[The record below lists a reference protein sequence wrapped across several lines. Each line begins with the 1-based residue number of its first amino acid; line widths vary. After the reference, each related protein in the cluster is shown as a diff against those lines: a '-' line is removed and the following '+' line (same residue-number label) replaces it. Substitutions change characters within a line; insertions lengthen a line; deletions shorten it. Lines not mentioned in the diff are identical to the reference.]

1 MTPWSAEEEIDSQA
15 LFGRTI
21 LQVVSALDA
30 SAAAFACVEVA
41 ASLAEAGARALVAG
55 APGPLVSEL
64 QARGGVF
71 LPFAAATRN
80 PWKALLNRRRL
91 ERLVVREGVELIH
104 VHGAAGLPAAL
115 HVARRARVPL
125 VAEFDGDGRSPA
137 LDADSVL
144 AFSRASLEEAA
155 RCRPETAPKLFPG
168 LRGVDLRRFTPDAVD
183 SSRVRRFREALCV
196 KGHERLIVGIG
207 LPPNR
212 QKIFLAAAAQL
223 KAKGFF
229 SNDAQEA
236 RFVWLWRDEADPA
249 REAFDAEV
257 EKLGLKEAVLQGAV
271 LQGSAPHGPGADR
284 AAACLAAALVIA
296 PAGDTALCV
305 EAQAMGAP
313 VALLQKEGAVAE
325 AEEICAPPQVE
336 AFLRTGWVVPWGQPQ
351 ALARATEEAT
361 RLGATARENFAQRA
375 RAHARRFSAERM
387 CALTMAVY
395 TRHFSGEGG

>member
-1 MTPWSAEEEIDSQA
+1 MTPWSPEEEIDSQA

-41 ASLAEAGARALVAG
+41 AGLAEAGARSLVAG
-55 APGPLVSEL
+55 APGSLVSEL

-80 PWKALLNRRRL
+80 PWKSMLNRRLL

-115 HVARRARVPL
+115 HVARRARIPL
-125 VAEFDGDGRSPA
+125 VAEFDGDDKSPA
-137 LDADSVL
+137 LDADSIFV
-144 AFSRASLEEAA
+144 FSRASLEEAA
-155 RCRPETAPKLFPG
+155 RSRPETAHKLFLG

-183 SSRVRRFREALCV
+183 SSRVRRFREALGV
-196 KGHERLIVGIG
+196 KGHERLIVAIG

-212 QKIFLAAAAQL
+212 QTTFLTVAAQL

-229 SNDAQEA
+229 SNDSQET
-236 RFVWLWRDEADPA
+236 RLVWLWRDEADPA
-249 REAFDAEV
+249 REAFGAEV
-257 EKLGLKEAVLQGAV
+257 EKFGLKEVVLQGAV
-271 LQGSAPHGPGADR
+271 VQGAGADR
-284 AAACLAAALVIA
+284 AAACLAAALVFA
-296 PAGDTALCV
+296 PAGDAASCV

-313 VALLQKEGAVAE
+313 VALLQKEGAAAE
-325 AEEICAPPQVE
+325 AEEICVPPQVE

-351 ALARATEEAT
+351 ALARAVEEAT

-387 CALTMAVY
+387 CALTLAVY
-395 TRHFSGEGG
+395 ARHFSGDGG

>member
-1 MTPWSAEEEIDSQA
+1 MTPWSAEQEIDSQA

-21 LQVVSALDA
+21 LQIAPALDG

-115 HVARRARVPL
+115 HVARRARIPL
-125 VAEFDGDGRSPA
+125 VAEFDGDGKSPA
-137 LDADSVL
+137 LDADSILV
-144 AFSRASLEEAA
+144 FSRASLEEAA
-155 RCRPETAPKLFPG
+155 RSRPETAAKLFRG

-183 SSRVRRFREALCV
+183 SSRVRRFREALGV
-196 KGHERLIVGIG
+196 KGHERLIVAIG

-212 QKIFLAAAAQL
+212 QKTFLAAAAQL

-229 SNDAQEA
+229 SSDAQEA
-236 RFVWLWRDEADPA
+236 RLVWLWRDEADPA

-257 EKLGLKEAVLQGAV
+257 EKFGLKEAILQGAV
-271 LQGSAPHGPGADR
+271 QGPGADR

-296 PAGDTALCV
+296 PAGDAALCV

-313 VALLQKEGAVAE
+313 VALVQKEGAVAE
-325 AEEICAPPQVE
+325 CEEICVPPQVE
-336 AFLRTGWVVPWGQPQ
+336 AFLRTGWVIPAGQPQ
-351 ALARATEEAT
+351 ALARAAEEAT
-361 RLGATARENFAQRA
+361 RLGATAREIFAQRA

-387 CALTMAVY
+387 CALTLAVY
-395 TRHFSGEGG
+395 TRHFSGDGG